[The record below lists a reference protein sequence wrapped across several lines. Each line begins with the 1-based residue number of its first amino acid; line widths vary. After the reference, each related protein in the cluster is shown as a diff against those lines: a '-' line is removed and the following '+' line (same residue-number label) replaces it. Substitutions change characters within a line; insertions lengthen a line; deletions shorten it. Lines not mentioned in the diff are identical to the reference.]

1 MHVLHDELR
10 DFKTLDHKACR
21 QMKFSNGGHYFV
33 CADQK
38 QIFIYMSYTLE
49 QI

>member
-1 MHVLHDELR
+1 MAAGFQDKIRIMHVLHDELR

-33 CADQK
+33 CAD
-38 QIFIYMSYTLE
+38 
-49 QI
+49 